1 MTTVTNRRKASRV
14 TFGRGIDVQIV
25 AIDGAWSR
33 KCTMLD
39 VSESGARLALRMEG
53 LNLKEFFLVLSST
66 GVAFR
71 RCELAWVNG
80 DQVGALFMKE
90 GKSPQKTG
98 KPPDELSPARVLHAG
113 DCFGEKKVR
122 GSTAT

>member
-14 TFGRGIDVQIV
+14 SFGRGIDVQIV

-80 DQVGALFMKE
+80 DEVGVRFLVKEEKPKRQPTAQVLA
-90 GKSPQKTG
+90 
-98 KPPDELSPARVLHAG
+98 D
-113 DCFGEKKVR
+113 
-122 GSTAT
+122 